1 MWNSFQN
8 GFIKYN
14 EKARENLKYWN
25 IEFFLKSLKFK
36 EIKFKMIHSSK
47 SPQNKM
53 GGEVLYVKQDRHGAT
68 CIES

>member
-8 GFIKYN
+8 EFIKKQR
-14 EKARENLKYWN
+14 ECARKFVILKYFS
-25 IEFFLKSLKFK
+25 ILKSLKFK

-53 GGEVLYVKQDRHGAT
+53 GGEVLYVEPDRHGAT
-68 CIES
+68 CVES

>member
-8 GFIKYN
+8 EFYRIHR
-14 EKARENLKYWN
+14 ECARKFVILKYFS
-25 IEFFLKSLKFK
+25 ILKSLKFK

-47 SPQNKM
+47 FPENKM